1 MEERMEEMETLYE
14 SYSPALRTKANR
26 FRAPIPSFQVRI
38 PVSYV
43 ESHLQL
49 STLVGSGL
57 CTESHELDPRS
68 SNFVQ

>member
-1 MEERMEEMETLYE
+1 MEERMEEMKTLYE

-26 FRAPIPSFQVRI
+26 FRAPIPSFQVGI

-49 STLVGSGL
+49 FKLVG
-57 CTESHELDPRS
+57 
-68 SNFVQ
+68 